1 MPELKSVMFRT
12 VQVFQNDTPTLWQN
26 GTVMQI
32 QHLTDDNWLSTSWN
46 RSEQAGLK
54 QRRRPE
60 DIRVTPATLEE
71 RRHQLNFLL
80 EAVTKFALPLFN
92 QTFAHSDSRLILT
105 DSDGIV
111 IGSWG
116 QPKFRERLTEIALSS
131 GACWQERVKGTNA
144 IGTALVEAKPVSVIG
159 DQHFIQHHRFISCS
173 ATPVFDHL
181 GRLLGIL
188 DITSEQEKHDLSTQ
202 VLLQTMVQRVE
213 NQMLNQVPNGHIRV
227 DIACERGLLNSG
239 WQGIIIA
246 NRNGEVLAHN
256 QVASQLLHRSDVIGQ
271 SIEDILD
278 LQNSDQTIVY
288 KTASLTEEKVQ
299 HRSISASNDLHFGD
313 SSVEHCWQQANR
325 VIDKDISLLIL
336 GKTGVGKNEF
346 VKALHKNS
354 QRKTG
359 PLVSVN
365 CGALPKDLV
374 ESELFGYVA
383 GAFTGASNKGYLGK
397 IRQAHKGILFLDEIA
412 DLPMEA
418 QSRLLHVLQ
427 DKTVLPVGSNQTI
440 QVDTQIIAATHKDL
454 EKLVE
459 LGEFRQDLYYRL
471 NGLIIE
477 LPKFED
483 RADKK
488 QLIENIHRKH
498 GEPGQQ
504 LCPHL
509 LSLFLS
515 YSWPGNLREL
525 DSLLKVSALM
535 AQGEET
541 LELVHVPSHLA
552 KKLTEAQSTLEEMTD
567 VSEIRDMRSTVED
580 KLVQTYQAN
589 QGNISK
595 TSRMLGVSRNT
606 IYRKLKTLGLIK

>member
-1 MPELKSVMFRT
+1 MEL
-12 VQVFQNDTPTLWQN
+12 
-26 GTVMQI
+26 
-32 QHLTDDNWLSTSWN
+32 QHISDNNWLSTSWI

-60 DIRVTPATLEE
+60 DIRVTPATLQD

-80 EAVTKFALPLFN
+80 ETVTQFALPLFN
-92 QTFAHSDSRLILT
+92 QLFAHSDSRLILT
-105 DSDGIV
+105 DADGVI

-116 QPKFRERLTEIALSS
+116 QPKFREKLTEIALSS
-131 GACWQERVKGTNA
+131 GACWQEKVKGTNA
-144 IGTALVEAKPVSVIG
+144 IGTAIIEAKPVSVIG

-173 ATPVFDHL
+173 ANPIFDHL
-181 GRLLGIL
+181 GHLIGIL
-188 DITSEQEKHDLSTQ
+188 DITSEQKKHDFSTQ
-202 VLLQTMVQRVE
+202 VLVQNMVQQVE
-213 NQMLNQVPNGHIRV
+213 NQLLNLIPQGHIRV
-227 DIACERGLLNSG
+227 DLACEKGLLNSG

-246 NRNGEVLAHN
+246 NEDGQILAHN
-256 QVASQLLHRSDVIGQ
+256 QVASQLLSQQNVIGQ
-271 SIEDILD
+271 SLDDILSIQSAD
-278 LQNSDQTIVY
+278 HPFVF
-288 KTASLTEEKVQ
+288 KTKPLTDKKVKS
-299 HRSISASNDLHFGD
+299 RSVTASNDLHYGD
-313 SSVEHCWQQANR
+313 STVEHCWQQANR

-336 GKTGVGKNEF
+336 GETGVGKNEF

-383 GAFTGASNKGYLGK
+383 GAFTGANNKGYQGK

-412 DLPMEA
+412 DLPLDA

-427 DKTVLPVGSNQTI
+427 DKTVLPVGSNQSV

-454 EKLVE
+454 DSLVSE
-459 LGEFRQDLYYRL
+459 GLFRQDLYYRL

-477 LPKFED
+477 LPRFEERD
-483 RADKK
+483 DKQ
-488 QLIENIHRKH
+488 QLIESIHRRHAKS
-498 GEPGQQ
+498 EQQ

-509 LSLFLS
+509 LSLLLS

-525 DSLLKVSALM
+525 DCLIKVSALM

-541 LELVHVPSHLA
+541 LELAHVPTHLS
-552 KKLTEAQSTLEEMTD
+552 KKLNQAQDVTTAAEPTLKL
-567 VSEIRDMRSTVED
+567 RATVED
-580 KLVQTYQAN
+580 KLLKTYQAN

-606 IYRKLKTLGLIK
+606 IYRKLKSLGILG

>member
-1 MPELKSVMFRT
+1 MEL
-12 VQVFQNDTPTLWQN
+12 
-26 GTVMQI
+26 
-32 QHLTDDNWLSTSWN
+32 QHISDNNWLSTSWI

-60 DIRVTPATLEE
+60 DIRVTPATLQD

-80 EAVTKFALPLFN
+80 ETVTQFALPLFN
-92 QTFAHSDSRLILT
+92 QLFAHSDSRLILT
-105 DSDGIV
+105 DADGVI

-116 QPKFRERLTEIALSS
+116 QPKFREKLTEIALSS
-131 GACWQERVKGTNA
+131 GACWQEKVKGANA
-144 IGTALVEAKPVSVIG
+144 IGTAIIEAKPVSVIG

-173 ATPVFDHL
+173 ANPIFDHL
-181 GRLLGIL
+181 GHLIGVL
-188 DITSEQEKHDLSTQ
+188 DITSEQKKHDFSTQ
-202 VLLQTMVQRVE
+202 VLVQNMVLQVE
-213 NQMLNQVPNGHIRV
+213 NQLLNLIPQGHIRV
-227 DIACERGLLNSG
+227 DLACEKGLLNSG

-246 NRNGEVLAHN
+246 NEDGQILAHN
-256 QVASQLLHRSDVIGQ
+256 QVASQLLAQQNVIGQ
-271 SIEDILD
+271 SLDDILSIQSAD
-278 LQNSDQTIVY
+278 HPFVF
-288 KTASLTEEKVQ
+288 KTKPLTDKKVKS
-299 HRSISASNDLHFGD
+299 RSVTASNDLHYGD
-313 SSVEHCWQQANR
+313 STVEHCWQQANR

-336 GKTGVGKNEF
+336 GETGVGKNEF

-383 GAFTGASNKGYLGK
+383 GAFTGANSKGYQGK
-397 IRQAHKGILFLDEIA
+397 IRQAHKGTLFLDEIA
-412 DLPMEA
+412 DLPLEA

-427 DKTVLPVGSNQTI
+427 DKTVLPVGSNQSV

-454 EKLVE
+454 DSLVSE
-459 LGEFRQDLYYRL
+459 GLFRQDLYYRL

-477 LPKFED
+477 LPRFEERD
-483 RADKK
+483 DKQ
-488 QLIENIHRKH
+488 QLIANIHRRH
-498 GEPGQQ
+498 AESEQQ

-509 LSLFLS
+509 LSLLLS

-525 DSLLKVSALM
+525 DSLIKVSALM

-541 LELVHVPSHLA
+541 LDLAHVPTHLS
-552 KKLTEAQSTLEEMTD
+552 KKLSQAQDVKTAAEPTLKL
-567 VSEIRDMRSTVED
+567 RATVED
-580 KLVQTYQAN
+580 KLLKTYQAN

-606 IYRKLKTLGLIK
+606 IYRKLKSLGILG

>member
-1 MPELKSVMFRT
+1 MEL
-12 VQVFQNDTPTLWQN
+12 
-26 GTVMQI
+26 
-32 QHLTDDNWLSTSWN
+32 QHISDNNWLSTSWI

-60 DIRVTPATLEE
+60 DIRVTPATLQD

-80 EAVTKFALPLFN
+80 ETVTQFALPLFN
-92 QTFAHSDSRLILT
+92 QLFAHSDSRLILT
-105 DSDGIV
+105 DADGVI

-116 QPKFRERLTEIALSS
+116 QPKFREKLTEIALSS
-131 GACWQERVKGTNA
+131 GACWQEKVKGTNA
-144 IGTALVEAKPVSVIG
+144 IGTAIIEAKPVSVIG

-173 ATPVFDHL
+173 ANPIFDHL
-181 GRLLGIL
+181 GHLIGVL
-188 DITSEQEKHDLSTQ
+188 DITSEQKKHDFSTQ
-202 VLLQTMVQRVE
+202 VLVQNMVQQVE
-213 NQMLNQVPNGHIRV
+213 NQLLNLIPQGHIRV
-227 DIACERGLLNSG
+227 DLACEKGLLNSG

-246 NRNGEVLAHN
+246 NEDGQILAHN
-256 QVASQLLHRSDVIGQ
+256 QVASQLLAQQNVIGQ
-271 SIEDILD
+271 SLEHILSIQSAD
-278 LQNSDQTIVY
+278 HPFVF
-288 KTASLTEEKVQ
+288 KTKPLTDKKVKS
-299 HRSISASNDLHFGD
+299 RSVTASNDLHYGD
-313 SSVEHCWQQANR
+313 STVEHCWQQANR

-336 GKTGVGKNEF
+336 GETGVGKNEF

-383 GAFTGASNKGYLGK
+383 GAFTGANSKGYQGK

-412 DLPMEA
+412 DLPLEA

-427 DKTVLPVGSNQTI
+427 DKTVLPVGSNQSV

-454 EKLVE
+454 DSLVSE
-459 LGEFRQDLYYRL
+459 GLFRQDLYYRL

-477 LPKFED
+477 LPRFEERDD
-483 RADKK
+483 RQ
-488 QLIENIHRKH
+488 QLIENIHRRH
-498 GEPGQQ
+498 AESEQQ

-509 LSLFLS
+509 LSLLLS

-525 DSLLKVSALM
+525 DSLIKVSALM
-535 AQGEET
+535 AQGGET
-541 LELVHVPSHLA
+541 LELAHVPTHLS
-552 KKLTEAQSTLEEMTD
+552 KKLSQAQDVTTAVEPTLKL
-567 VSEIRDMRSTVED
+567 RATVED
-580 KLVQTYQAN
+580 KLLKTYQAN

-606 IYRKLKTLGLIK
+606 IYRKLKSLGILG

>member
-1 MPELKSVMFRT
+1 MEL
-12 VQVFQNDTPTLWQN
+12 
-26 GTVMQI
+26 
-32 QHLTDDNWLSTSWN
+32 QHISDNNWLSTSWI

-60 DIRVTPATLEE
+60 DIRVTPATLQD

-80 EAVTKFALPLFN
+80 ETVTQFALPLFN
-92 QTFAHSDSRLILT
+92 QLFAHSDSRLILT
-105 DSDGIV
+105 DADGVI

-116 QPKFRERLTEIALSS
+116 QPKFREKLTEIALSS
-131 GACWQERVKGTNA
+131 GACWQEKVKGTNA
-144 IGTALVEAKPVSVIG
+144 IGTAIIEAKPVSVIG

-173 ATPVFDHL
+173 ANPIFDHL
-181 GRLLGIL
+181 GHLIGVL
-188 DITSEQEKHDLSTQ
+188 DITSEQKKHDFSTQ
-202 VLLQTMVQRVE
+202 VLVQNMVQQVE
-213 NQMLNQVPNGHIRV
+213 NQLLNLIPQGHIRV
-227 DIACERGLLNSG
+227 DLACEKGLLNSG

-246 NRNGEVLAHN
+246 NEDGQILAHN
-256 QVASQLLHRSDVIGQ
+256 QVASQLLAQQNVIGQ
-271 SIEDILD
+271 SLEHILSIQSAD
-278 LQNSDQTIVY
+278 HPFVFTT
-288 KTASLTEEKVQ
+288 KPLTDKKVKS
-299 HRSISASNDLHFGD
+299 RSVTASNDLHYGD
-313 SSVEHCWQQANR
+313 STVEHCWQQANR

-336 GKTGVGKNEF
+336 GETGVGKNEF

-383 GAFTGASNKGYLGK
+383 GAFTGANNKGYQGK

-412 DLPMEA
+412 DLPLDA

-427 DKTVLPVGSNQTI
+427 DKTVLPVGSNQSV

-454 EKLVE
+454 DSLVRE
-459 LGEFRQDLYYRL
+459 GLFRQDLYYRL

-477 LPKFED
+477 LPRFKERD
-483 RADKK
+483 DKQ
-488 QLIENIHRKH
+488 QLIENIHRRH
-498 GEPGQQ
+498 AESEQQ

-509 LSLFLS
+509 LSLLLS

-525 DSLLKVSALM
+525 DSLIKVSALM

-541 LELVHVPSHLA
+541 LELAHVPTHLS
-552 KKLTEAQSTLEEMTD
+552 KKLSQAQDIATAAEPTLKL
-567 VSEIRDMRSTVED
+567 RATVED
-580 KLVQTYQAN
+580 KLLKTYQAN

-606 IYRKLKTLGLIK
+606 IYRKLKGLGILG

>member
-1 MPELKSVMFRT
+1 MEL
-12 VQVFQNDTPTLWQN
+12 
-26 GTVMQI
+26 
-32 QHLTDDNWLSTSWN
+32 QHISDNNWLSTSWI

-60 DIRVTPATLEE
+60 DIRVTPATLQD

-80 EAVTKFALPLFN
+80 ETVTQFALPLFN
-92 QTFAHSDSRLILT
+92 QLFAHSDSRLILT
-105 DSDGIV
+105 DADGVI

-116 QPKFRERLTEIALSS
+116 QPKFREKLTEIALSS
-131 GACWQERVKGTNA
+131 GACWQEKVKGTNA
-144 IGTALVEAKPVSVIG
+144 IGTAIVEAKPVSVIG

-173 ATPVFDHL
+173 ANPIFDHL
-181 GRLLGIL
+181 GHLIGVL
-188 DITSEQEKHDLSTQ
+188 DITSEQKKHDFSTQ
-202 VLLQTMVQRVE
+202 VLVQNMVQQVE
-213 NQMLNQVPNGHIRV
+213 NQLLNLIPQGHIRV
-227 DIACERGLLNSG
+227 DLACEKGLLNSG

-246 NRNGEVLAHN
+246 NEDGQILAHN
-256 QVASQLLHRSDVIGQ
+256 QVASQLLAQQNVIGQ
-271 SIEDILD
+271 SLDDILSI
-278 LQNSDQTIVY
+278 QNADHPFVF
-288 KTASLTEEKVQ
+288 KTKPLTDKKVKS
-299 HRSISASNDLHFGD
+299 RSVTASNDLHYGD
-313 SSVEHCWQQANR
+313 STVEHCWQQANR

-336 GKTGVGKNEF
+336 GETGVGKNEF

-383 GAFTGASNKGYLGK
+383 GAFTGANSKGYQGK

-412 DLPMEA
+412 DLPLEA

-427 DKTVLPVGSNQTI
+427 DKTVLPVGSNQSV

-454 EKLVE
+454 ENLVSE
-459 LGEFRQDLYYRL
+459 GLFRQDLYYRL

-477 LPKFED
+477 LPRFEERD
-483 RADKK
+483 DKQ
-488 QLIENIHRKH
+488 QLIANIHRRH
-498 GEPGQQ
+498 AESEQQ

-509 LSLFLS
+509 LSLLLS

-525 DSLLKVSALM
+525 DSLIKVSALM

-541 LELVHVPSHLA
+541 LELAHVPTHLS
-552 KKLTEAQSTLEEMTD
+552 KKLSQAQDVTTSAEATLEL
-567 VSEIRDMRSTVED
+567 RATVED
-580 KLVQTYQAN
+580 KLLKTYQAN

-606 IYRKLKTLGLIK
+606 IYRKLKSLGILG

>member
-1 MPELKSVMFRT
+1 MEL
-12 VQVFQNDTPTLWQN
+12 
-26 GTVMQI
+26 
-32 QHLTDDNWLSTSWN
+32 QHISDNNWLSTSWI

-60 DIRVTPATLEE
+60 DIRVTPATLQD

-80 EAVTKFALPLFN
+80 ETVTQFALPLFN
-92 QTFAHSDSRLILT
+92 QLFAHSDSRLILT
-105 DSDGIV
+105 DADGVI

-116 QPKFRERLTEIALSS
+116 QPKFREKLTEIALSS
-131 GACWQERVKGTNA
+131 GACWQEKVKGTNA
-144 IGTALVEAKPVSVIG
+144 IGTAIIEAKPVSVIG

-173 ATPVFDHL
+173 ANPIFDHL
-181 GRLLGIL
+181 GHLIGVL
-188 DITSEQEKHDLSTQ
+188 DITSEQKKHDFSTQ
-202 VLLQTMVQRVE
+202 VLVQNMVQQVE
-213 NQMLNQVPNGHIRV
+213 NQLLNLIPQGHIRV
-227 DIACERGLLNSG
+227 DLACEKGLLNSG

-246 NRNGEVLAHN
+246 NEDGQILAHK
-256 QVASQLLHRSDVIGQ
+256 QVASQLLAQQNVIGQ
-271 SIEDILD
+271 SLDDILSIQSTD
-278 LQNSDQTIVY
+278 HPFVF
-288 KTASLTEEKVQ
+288 KTKPLTDKKVKS
-299 HRSISASNDLHFGD
+299 RSVTASNDLHYGD
-313 SSVEHCWQQANR
+313 STVEHCWQQANR

-336 GKTGVGKNEF
+336 GETGVGKNEF

-383 GAFTGASNKGYLGK
+383 GAFTGANSKGYQGK

-412 DLPMEA
+412 DLPLEA

-427 DKTVLPVGSNQTI
+427 DKTVLPVGSNQSV

-454 EKLVE
+454 DSLVSE
-459 LGEFRQDLYYRL
+459 GLFRQDLYYRL

-477 LPKFED
+477 LPRFEERD
-483 RADKK
+483 DKQ
-488 QLIENIHRKH
+488 QLIANIHRRH
-498 GEPGQQ
+498 AESEQQ

-509 LSLFLS
+509 LSLLLS

-525 DSLLKVSALM
+525 DSLIKVSALM

-541 LELVHVPSHLA
+541 LELAHVPTHLS
-552 KKLTEAQSTLEEMTD
+552 KKLSQAQDVATAAEPTLKL
-567 VSEIRDMRSTVED
+567 RATVED
-580 KLVQTYQAN
+580 KLLKTYQAN

-606 IYRKLKTLGLIK
+606 IYRKLKGLGILG

>member
-1 MPELKSVMFRT
+1 MEL
-12 VQVFQNDTPTLWQN
+12 
-26 GTVMQI
+26 
-32 QHLTDDNWLSTSWN
+32 QHISDNNWLSTSWI

-60 DIRVTPATLEE
+60 DIRVTPATLQD

-80 EAVTKFALPLFN
+80 ETVTQFALPLFN
-92 QTFAHSDSRLILT
+92 QLFAHSDSRLILT
-105 DSDGIV
+105 DADGVI

-116 QPKFRERLTEIALSS
+116 QPKFREKLTEIALSS
-131 GACWQERVKGTNA
+131 GACWQEKVKGTNA
-144 IGTALVEAKPVSVIG
+144 IGTAIIEAKPVSVIG

-173 ATPVFDHL
+173 ANPIFDHL
-181 GRLLGIL
+181 GHLIGIL
-188 DITSEQEKHDLSTQ
+188 DITSEQKKHDFSTQ
-202 VLLQTMVQRVE
+202 VLVQNMVQQVE
-213 NQMLNQVPNGHIRV
+213 NQLLNLIPQGHIRV
-227 DIACERGLLNSG
+227 DLACEKGLLNSG

-246 NRNGEVLAHN
+246 NEDGQILAHN
-256 QVASQLLHRSDVIGQ
+256 QVASQLLAQQNVIGQ
-271 SIEDILD
+271 SLDDILSIQSAD
-278 LQNSDQTIVY
+278 HPFVF
-288 KTASLTEEKVQ
+288 KTKPLTDKKVKS
-299 HRSISASNDLHFGD
+299 RSVTASNDLHYGD
-313 SSVEHCWQQANR
+313 STVEHCWQQANR

-336 GKTGVGKNEF
+336 GETGVGKNEL

-383 GAFTGASNKGYLGK
+383 GAFTGANSKGYQGK

-412 DLPMEA
+412 DLPLEA

-427 DKTVLPVGSNQTI
+427 DKTVLPVGSNQSV

-454 EKLVE
+454 DSLVSE
-459 LGEFRQDLYYRL
+459 GLFRQDLYYRL

-477 LPKFED
+477 LPRFEERD
-483 RADKK
+483 DKQ
-488 QLIENIHRKH
+488 QLIENIHRRH
-498 GEPGQQ
+498 AESEQQ

-509 LSLFLS
+509 LSLLLS

-525 DSLLKVSALM
+525 DSLIKVSALM

-541 LELVHVPSHLA
+541 LELAHVPTHLS
-552 KKLTEAQSTLEEMTD
+552 KKLSQAQDVATAAEPTLKL
-567 VSEIRDMRSTVED
+567 RATVED
-580 KLVQTYQAN
+580 KLLKTYQAN

-606 IYRKLKTLGLIK
+606 IYRKLKSLGILG

>member
-1 MPELKSVMFRT
+1 MEL
-12 VQVFQNDTPTLWQN
+12 
-26 GTVMQI
+26 
-32 QHLTDDNWLSTSWN
+32 QHISDNNWLSTSWI

-60 DIRVTPATLEE
+60 DIRVTPATLQD

-80 EAVTKFALPLFN
+80 ETVTQFALPLFN
-92 QTFAHSDSRLILT
+92 QLFAHSDSRLILT
-105 DSDGIV
+105 DADGVI

-116 QPKFRERLTEIALSS
+116 QPKFREKLTEIALSS
-131 GACWQERVKGTNA
+131 GACWQEKVKGTNA
-144 IGTALVEAKPVSVIG
+144 IGTAIIEAKPVSVIG

-173 ATPVFDHL
+173 ANPIFDHL
-181 GRLLGIL
+181 SHLIGVL
-188 DITSEQEKHDLSTQ
+188 DITSEQKKHDFSTQ
-202 VLLQTMVQRVE
+202 MLVQNMVQQVE
-213 NQMLNQVPNGHIRV
+213 NQLLNLIPQGHIRV
-227 DIACERGLLNSG
+227 DLACEKGLLNSG

-246 NRNGEVLAHN
+246 NEDGQILAHN
-256 QVASQLLHRSDVIGQ
+256 QVASQLLAQQNVIGQ
-271 SIEDILD
+271 SLDDILSIQSAD
-278 LQNSDQTIVY
+278 HPFVF
-288 KTASLTEEKVQ
+288 KTKPLTDKKVKS
-299 HRSISASNDLHFGD
+299 RSVTASNDLHYGD
-313 SSVEHCWQQANR
+313 STVEHCWQQANR

-336 GKTGVGKNEF
+336 GETGVGKNEF

-383 GAFTGASNKGYLGK
+383 GAFTGANSKGYQGK

-412 DLPMEA
+412 DLPLEA

-427 DKTVLPVGSNQTI
+427 DKTVLPVGSNQSV

-454 EKLVE
+454 DSLVSE
-459 LGEFRQDLYYRL
+459 GLFRQDLYYRL

-477 LPKFED
+477 LPRFEERD
-483 RADKK
+483 DKQ
-488 QLIENIHRKH
+488 QLIANIHRRH
-498 GEPGQQ
+498 AESEQP

-509 LSLFLS
+509 LSLLLS

-525 DSLLKVSALM
+525 DSLIKVSALM

-541 LELVHVPSHLA
+541 LELAHVPTHLS
-552 KKLTEAQSTLEEMTD
+552 KKLSQAQDVTTAAEPTLKL
-567 VSEIRDMRSTVED
+567 RATVED
-580 KLVQTYQAN
+580 KLLKTYQAN

-606 IYRKLKTLGLIK
+606 IYRKLKSLGILG

>member
-1 MPELKSVMFRT
+1 MEL
-12 VQVFQNDTPTLWQN
+12 
-26 GTVMQI
+26 
-32 QHLTDDNWLSTSWN
+32 QHISDNNWLSTSWI

-60 DIRVTPATLEE
+60 DIRVTPATLQD

-80 EAVTKFALPLFN
+80 ETVTQFALPLFN
-92 QTFAHSDSRLILT
+92 QLFAHSDSRLILT
-105 DSDGIV
+105 DADGVI

-116 QPKFRERLTEIALSS
+116 QPKFREKLTEIALSS
-131 GACWQERVKGTNA
+131 GACWQEKVKGTNA
-144 IGTALVEAKPVSVIG
+144 IGTAIIEAKPVSVIG

-173 ATPVFDHL
+173 ANPIFDHL
-181 GRLLGIL
+181 GHLIGIL
-188 DITSEQEKHDLSTQ
+188 DITSEQKKHDFSTQ
-202 VLLQTMVQRVE
+202 VLVQNMVQQVE
-213 NQMLNQVPNGHIRV
+213 NQLLNLIPQGHIRV
-227 DIACERGLLNSG
+227 DLASEKGLLNSG

-246 NRNGEVLAHN
+246 NEDGQILAHN
-256 QVASQLLHRSDVIGQ
+256 QVASQLLAQQNVIGQ
-271 SIEDILD
+271 SLDDILSIQSAD
-278 LQNSDQTIVY
+278 HPFVF
-288 KTASLTEEKVQ
+288 KTKPLTDKKVKS
-299 HRSISASNDLHFGD
+299 RSVTASNDLHYGD
-313 SSVEHCWQQANR
+313 STVEHCWQQANR

-336 GKTGVGKNEF
+336 GETGVGKNEF

-383 GAFTGASNKGYLGK
+383 GAFTGANSKGYQGK
-397 IRQAHKGILFLDEIA
+397 IRQAHKGVLFLDEIA
-412 DLPMEA
+412 DLPLEA

-427 DKTVLPVGSNQTI
+427 DKTVLPVGSNQSV

-454 EKLVE
+454 DSLVRDG
-459 LGEFRQDLYYRL
+459 LFRQDLYYRL

-477 LPKFED
+477 LPRFEERD
-483 RADKK
+483 DKQ
-488 QLIENIHRKH
+488 QLIENIHRRH
-498 GEPGQQ
+498 AESEQQ

-509 LSLFLS
+509 LSLLLS

-525 DSLLKVSALM
+525 DSLIKVSALM

-541 LELVHVPSHLA
+541 LDLAHVPTHLS
-552 KKLTEAQSTLEEMTD
+552 KKLSQAQDVKTAAEPTLKL
-567 VSEIRDMRSTVED
+567 RATVED
-580 KLVQTYQAN
+580 KLLKTYQAN

-606 IYRKLKTLGLIK
+606 IYRKLKSLGILG

>member
-1 MPELKSVMFRT
+1 MEL
-12 VQVFQNDTPTLWQN
+12 
-26 GTVMQI
+26 
-32 QHLTDDNWLSTSWN
+32 QHISDNNWLSTSWI

-60 DIRVTPATLEE
+60 DIRVTPATLQD

-80 EAVTKFALPLFN
+80 ETVIQFALPLFN
-92 QTFAHSDSRLILT
+92 QLFAHSDSRLILT
-105 DSDGIV
+105 DADGVI

-116 QPKFRERLTEIALSS
+116 QPKFREKLTEIALSS
-131 GACWQERVKGTNA
+131 GACWQEKVKGTNA
-144 IGTALVEAKPVSVIG
+144 IGTAIIEAKPVSVIG

-173 ATPVFDHL
+173 ANPIFDHL
-181 GRLLGIL
+181 GHLIGVL
-188 DITSEQEKHDLSTQ
+188 DITSEQNKHDFSTQ
-202 VLLQTMVQRVE
+202 VLVQNMVQQVE
-213 NQMLNQVPNGHIRV
+213 NQLLNLIPQGHIRV
-227 DIACERGLLNSG
+227 DLACEKGLLNSG

-246 NRNGEVLAHN
+246 NEDGQILAHN
-256 QVASQLLHRSDVIGQ
+256 QVASQLLAQQNVIGQ
-271 SIEDILD
+271 SLEHILSIQSAD
-278 LQNSDQTIVY
+278 HPFVF
-288 KTASLTEEKVQ
+288 KTKPLTDKKVKS
-299 HRSISASNDLHFGD
+299 RSVTASNDLHYGD
-313 SSVEHCWQQANR
+313 STVEHCWQQANR

-336 GKTGVGKNEF
+336 GETGVGKNEF

-383 GAFTGASNKGYLGK
+383 GAFTGANSKGYQGK

-412 DLPMEA
+412 DLPLEA

-427 DKTVLPVGSNQTI
+427 DKTVLPVGSNQSV

-454 EKLVE
+454 DSLVSDG
-459 LGEFRQDLYYRL
+459 LFRQDLYYRL

-477 LPKFED
+477 LPRFEERD
-483 RADKK
+483 DKQ
-488 QLIENIHRKH
+488 QLIENIHRRH
-498 GEPGQQ
+498 AESEQQ

-509 LSLFLS
+509 LSLLLS

-525 DSLLKVSALM
+525 DSLIKVSALM

-541 LELVHVPSHLA
+541 LDLAHVPTHLS
-552 KKLTEAQSTLEEMTD
+552 KKLSQAQDVKTAAEPTLKL
-567 VSEIRDMRSTVED
+567 RATVED
-580 KLVQTYQAN
+580 KLLKTYQAN

-606 IYRKLKTLGLIK
+606 IYRKLKSLGILG

>member
-1 MPELKSVMFRT
+1 MEL
-12 VQVFQNDTPTLWQN
+12 
-26 GTVMQI
+26 
-32 QHLTDDNWLSTSWN
+32 QHISDNNWLSTSWI

-60 DIRVTPATLEE
+60 DIRVTPATLQD

-80 EAVTKFALPLFN
+80 ETVIQFALPLFN
-92 QTFAHSDSRLILT
+92 QLFAHSDSRLILT
-105 DSDGIV
+105 DADGVI

-116 QPKFRERLTEIALSS
+116 QPKFREKLTEIALSS
-131 GACWQERVKGTNA
+131 GACWQEKVKGTNA
-144 IGTALVEAKPVSVIG
+144 IGTAIIEAKPVSVIG

-173 ATPVFDHL
+173 ANPIFDHL
-181 GRLLGIL
+181 GHLIGVL
-188 DITSEQEKHDLSTQ
+188 DITSEQKKHDFSTQ
-202 VLLQTMVQRVE
+202 VLVQNMVQQVE
-213 NQMLNQVPNGHIRV
+213 NQLLNLIPQGHIRV
-227 DIACERGLLNSG
+227 DLAYEKGLLNSG

-246 NRNGEVLAHN
+246 NEDGQILAHN
-256 QVASQLLHRSDVIGQ
+256 QVASQLLAQQNVIGQ
-271 SIEDILD
+271 SLDDILSIQSAD
-278 LQNSDQTIVY
+278 HPFVF
-288 KTASLTEEKVQ
+288 KTKPLTDKKVKS
-299 HRSISASNDLHFGD
+299 RSVTASNDLHYGD
-313 SSVEHCWQQANR
+313 STVEHCWQQANR

-336 GKTGVGKNEF
+336 GETGVGKNEF

-383 GAFTGASNKGYLGK
+383 GAFTGANSKGYQGK

-412 DLPMEA
+412 DLPLEA

-427 DKTVLPVGSNQTI
+427 DKTVLPVGSNQSV

-454 EKLVE
+454 DSLVSE
-459 LGEFRQDLYYRL
+459 GLFRQDLYYRL

-477 LPKFED
+477 LPRFEERD
-483 RADKK
+483 DKQ
-488 QLIENIHRKH
+488 QLIANIHRRH
-498 GEPGQQ
+498 AESEQQ

-509 LSLFLS
+509 LSLLLS

-525 DSLLKVSALM
+525 DSLIKVSALM

-541 LELVHVPSHLA
+541 LDLAHVPTHLS
-552 KKLTEAQSTLEEMTD
+552 KKLSQAQDVKTAAEPTLKL
-567 VSEIRDMRSTVED
+567 RATVED
-580 KLVQTYQAN
+580 KLLKTYQAN

-606 IYRKLKTLGLIK
+606 IYRKLKSLGILG

>member
-1 MPELKSVMFRT
+1 MEL
-12 VQVFQNDTPTLWQN
+12 
-26 GTVMQI
+26 
-32 QHLTDDNWLSTSWN
+32 QHISDNNWLSTSWI

-60 DIRVTPATLEE
+60 DIRVTPATLQD

-80 EAVTKFALPLFN
+80 ETVIQFALPLFN
-92 QTFAHSDSRLILT
+92 QLFAHSDSRLILT
-105 DSDGIV
+105 DADGVI

-116 QPKFRERLTEIALSS
+116 QPKFREKLTEIALSS
-131 GACWQERVKGTNA
+131 GACWQEKVKGTNA
-144 IGTALVEAKPVSVIG
+144 IGTAIIEAKPVSVIG

-173 ATPVFDHL
+173 ANPIFDHL
-181 GRLLGIL
+181 GHLIGVL
-188 DITSEQEKHDLSTQ
+188 DITSEQKKHDFSTQ
-202 VLLQTMVQRVE
+202 VLVQNMVQQVE
-213 NQMLNQVPNGHIRV
+213 NQLLNLIPQGHIRV
-227 DIACERGLLNSG
+227 DLACEKGLLNSG

-246 NRNGEVLAHN
+246 NEDGQILAHN
-256 QVASQLLHRSDVIGQ
+256 QVASQLLSQQNVIGQ
-271 SIEDILD
+271 SLDDILSIQSAD
-278 LQNSDQTIVY
+278 HSFVF
-288 KTASLTEEKVQ
+288 KTKPLTDKKVKS
-299 HRSISASNDLHFGD
+299 RSVTASNDLHYGD
-313 SSVEHCWQQANR
+313 STVEHCWQQANR

-336 GKTGVGKNEF
+336 GETGVGKNEF

-383 GAFTGASNKGYLGK
+383 GAFTGANNKGYQGK

-412 DLPMEA
+412 DLPLDA

-427 DKTVLPVGSNQTI
+427 DKTVLPVGSNQSV

-454 EKLVE
+454 DSLVSE
-459 LGEFRQDLYYRL
+459 GLFRQDLYYRL

-477 LPKFED
+477 LPRFEERD
-483 RADKK
+483 DKQ
-488 QLIENIHRKH
+488 QLIENIHRRHAESK
-498 GEPGQQ
+498 QQ

-509 LSLFLS
+509 LSLLLS

-525 DSLLKVSALM
+525 DSLIKVSALM

-541 LELVHVPSHLA
+541 LELAHVPTHLS
-552 KKLTEAQSTLEEMTD
+552 KKLSQAQYVTTTAEPTLKL
-567 VSEIRDMRSTVED
+567 RATVED
-580 KLVQTYQAN
+580 KLLKTYQAN

-606 IYRKLKTLGLIK
+606 IYRKLKSLGILG

>member
-1 MPELKSVMFRT
+1 MEL
-12 VQVFQNDTPTLWQN
+12 
-26 GTVMQI
+26 
-32 QHLTDDNWLSTSWN
+32 QHISDNNWLSTSWI

-60 DIRVTPATLEE
+60 DIRVTPATLQD

-80 EAVTKFALPLFN
+80 ETVIQFALPLFN
-92 QTFAHSDSRLILT
+92 QLFAHSDSRLILT
-105 DSDGIV
+105 DADGVI

-116 QPKFRERLTEIALSS
+116 QPKFREKLTEIALSS
-131 GACWQERVKGTNA
+131 GACWQEKVKGTNA
-144 IGTALVEAKPVSVIG
+144 IGTAIIEAKPVSVIG

-173 ATPVFDHL
+173 ANPIFDHL
-181 GRLLGIL
+181 GHLIGVL
-188 DITSEQEKHDLSTQ
+188 DITSEQKKHDFSTQ
-202 VLLQTMVQRVE
+202 VLVQNMVQQVE
-213 NQMLNQVPNGHIRV
+213 NQLLNLIPQGHIRV
-227 DIACERGLLNSG
+227 DLACEKGLLNSG

-246 NRNGEVLAHN
+246 NKDGQILAHN
-256 QVASQLLHRSDVIGQ
+256 QVASQLLAQQNVIGQ
-271 SIEDILD
+271 SLDDILSIQSAD
-278 LQNSDQTIVY
+278 HPFVF
-288 KTASLTEEKVQ
+288 KTKPLTDKKVKS
-299 HRSISASNDLHFGD
+299 RSVTASNDLHYGD
-313 SSVEHCWQQANR
+313 STVEHCWQQANR

-336 GKTGVGKNEF
+336 GETGVGKNEF

-383 GAFTGASNKGYLGK
+383 GAFTGANSKGYQGK

-412 DLPMEA
+412 DLPLEA

-427 DKTVLPVGSNQTI
+427 DKTVLPVGSNQSV

-454 EKLVE
+454 DSLVSE
-459 LGEFRQDLYYRL
+459 GLFRQDLYYRL

-477 LPKFED
+477 LPRFEERD
-483 RADKK
+483 DKQ
-488 QLIENIHRKH
+488 QLIANIHRRH
-498 GEPGQQ
+498 AESEQQ

-509 LSLFLS
+509 LSLLLS

-525 DSLLKVSALM
+525 DSLIKVSALM

-541 LELVHVPSHLA
+541 LELAHVPTHLS
-552 KKLTEAQSTLEEMTD
+552 KKLSQAQDVTTAAEPTLKL
-567 VSEIRDMRSTVED
+567 RATVED
-580 KLVQTYQAN
+580 KLLKTYQAN

-606 IYRKLKTLGLIK
+606 IYRKLKGLGILG

>member
-1 MPELKSVMFRT
+1 MEL
-12 VQVFQNDTPTLWQN
+12 
-26 GTVMQI
+26 
-32 QHLTDDNWLSTSWN
+32 QHISDNNWLSTSWI

-60 DIRVTPATLEE
+60 DIRVTPATLQD

-80 EAVTKFALPLFN
+80 ETVTQFALPLFN
-92 QTFAHSDSRLILT
+92 QLFAHSDSRLILT
-105 DSDGIV
+105 DADGVI

-116 QPKFRERLTEIALSS
+116 QPKFREKLTEIALSS
-131 GACWQERVKGTNA
+131 GACWQEKVKGTNA
-144 IGTALVEAKPVSVIG
+144 IGTAIIEAKPVSVIG

-173 ATPVFDHL
+173 ANPIFDHL
-181 GRLLGIL
+181 GHLIGIL
-188 DITSEQEKHDLSTQ
+188 DITSEQKKHDFSTQ
-202 VLLQTMVQRVE
+202 VLVQNMVQQVE
-213 NQMLNQVPNGHIRV
+213 NQLLNLIPQGHIRV
-227 DIACERGLLNSG
+227 DLACEKGLLNSG

-246 NRNGEVLAHN
+246 NEDGQILAHN
-256 QVASQLLHRSDVIGQ
+256 QVASQLLAQQNVIGQ
-271 SIEDILD
+271 SLDDILSIQSTD
-278 LQNSDQTIVY
+278 HPFVF
-288 KTASLTEEKVQ
+288 KTKPLTDKKVKS
-299 HRSISASNDLHFGD
+299 RSVTASNDLHYGD
-313 SSVEHCWQQANR
+313 STVEHCWQQANR

-336 GKTGVGKNEF
+336 GETGVGKNEF

-383 GAFTGASNKGYLGK
+383 GAFTGANNKGYQGK

-412 DLPMEA
+412 DLPLDA

-427 DKTVLPVGSNQTI
+427 DKTVLPVGSNQSV

-454 EKLVE
+454 DSLVSE
-459 LGEFRQDLYYRL
+459 GLFRQDLYYRL

-477 LPKFED
+477 LPRFEERD
-483 RADKK
+483 DKQ
-488 QLIENIHRKH
+488 QLIENIHRRH
-498 GEPGQQ
+498 AESEQQ

-509 LSLFLS
+509 LSLLLS

-525 DSLLKVSALM
+525 DSLIKVSALM

-541 LELVHVPSHLA
+541 LELAHVPTHLS
-552 KKLTEAQSTLEEMTD
+552 KKLSQAQDVATAAEPTLKL
-567 VSEIRDMRSTVED
+567 RATVED
-580 KLVQTYQAN
+580 KLLKTYQAN

-606 IYRKLKTLGLIK
+606 IYRKLKSLGILG

>member
-1 MPELKSVMFRT
+1 MEL
-12 VQVFQNDTPTLWQN
+12 
-26 GTVMQI
+26 
-32 QHLTDDNWLSTSWN
+32 QHISDNNWLSTSWI

-60 DIRVTPATLEE
+60 DIRVTPATLQD

-80 EAVTKFALPLFN
+80 ETVTQFALPLFN
-92 QTFAHSDSRLILT
+92 QLFAHSDSRLILT
-105 DSDGIV
+105 DADGVI

-116 QPKFRERLTEIALSS
+116 QPKFREKLTEIALSS
-131 GACWQERVKGTNA
+131 GACWQEKVKGTNA
-144 IGTALVEAKPVSVIG
+144 IGTAIIEAKPVSVIG

-173 ATPVFDHL
+173 ANPIFDHL
-181 GRLLGIL
+181 GHLIGVL
-188 DITSEQEKHDLSTQ
+188 DITSEQKKHDFSTQ
-202 VLLQTMVQRVE
+202 VLVQNMVQQVE
-213 NQMLNQVPNGHIRV
+213 NRLLNLIPQGHIRV
-227 DIACERGLLNSG
+227 DLACEKGLLNSG

-246 NRNGEVLAHN
+246 NEDGQILAHN
-256 QVASQLLHRSDVIGQ
+256 QVASQLLAQQNVIGQ
-271 SIEDILD
+271 SLDDILSIQSAD
-278 LQNSDQTIVY
+278 HPFVF
-288 KTASLTEEKVQ
+288 KTKPLTDKKVKS
-299 HRSISASNDLHFGD
+299 RSVTASNDLHYGD
-313 SSVEHCWQQANR
+313 STVEHCWQQANR

-336 GKTGVGKNEF
+336 GETGVGKNEF

-383 GAFTGASNKGYLGK
+383 GAFTGANNKGYQGK

-412 DLPMEA
+412 DLPLDA

-427 DKTVLPVGSNQTI
+427 DKTVLPVGSNQSV

-454 EKLVE
+454 DSLVSE
-459 LGEFRQDLYYRL
+459 GLFRQDLYYRL

-477 LPKFED
+477 LPRFEERD
-483 RADKK
+483 DKQ
-488 QLIENIHRKH
+488 QLIENIHRRH
-498 GEPGQQ
+498 AESEQQ

-509 LSLFLS
+509 LSLLLS

-525 DSLLKVSALM
+525 DSLIKVSALM

-541 LELVHVPSHLA
+541 LDLAHVPTHLS
-552 KKLTEAQSTLEEMTD
+552 KKLSQAQDVKTAAEPTLKL
-567 VSEIRDMRSTVED
+567 RATVED
-580 KLVQTYQAN
+580 KLLKTYQAN

-606 IYRKLKTLGLIK
+606 IYRKLKSLGILG

>member
-1 MPELKSVMFRT
+1 MEL
-12 VQVFQNDTPTLWQN
+12 
-26 GTVMQI
+26 
-32 QHLTDDNWLSTSWN
+32 QHISDNNWLSTSWI

-60 DIRVTPATLEE
+60 DIRVTPATLQD

-80 EAVTKFALPLFN
+80 ETVTQFALPLFN
-92 QTFAHSDSRLILT
+92 QLFAHSDSRLILT
-105 DSDGIV
+105 DADGVI

-116 QPKFRERLTEIALSS
+116 QPKFREKLTEIALSS
-131 GACWQERVKGTNA
+131 GACWQEKVKGTNA
-144 IGTALVEAKPVSVIG
+144 IGTAIIEAKPVSVIG

-173 ATPVFDHL
+173 ANPIFDHL
-181 GRLLGIL
+181 GHLIGVL
-188 DITSEQEKHDLSTQ
+188 DITSEQKKHDFSTQ
-202 VLLQTMVQRVE
+202 VLVQNMVLQVE
-213 NQMLNQVPNGHIRV
+213 NQLLNLIPQGHIRV
-227 DIACERGLLNSG
+227 DLACEKGLLNSG

-246 NRNGEVLAHN
+246 NEDGQILAHN
-256 QVASQLLHRSDVIGQ
+256 QVASQLLAQQNVIGQ
-271 SIEDILD
+271 SLEHILSIQSAD
-278 LQNSDQTIVY
+278 HTFVF
-288 KTASLTEEKVQ
+288 KTKPLTDKKVKS
-299 HRSISASNDLHFGD
+299 RSVTASNDLHYGD
-313 SSVEHCWQQANR
+313 STVEHCWQQANR

-336 GKTGVGKNEF
+336 GETGVGKNEF

-383 GAFTGASNKGYLGK
+383 GAFTGANSKGYQGK

-412 DLPMEA
+412 DLPLEA

-427 DKTVLPVGSNQTI
+427 DKTVLPVGSNQSV

-454 EKLVE
+454 DSLVSE
-459 LGEFRQDLYYRL
+459 GLFRQDLYYRL

-477 LPKFED
+477 LPRFEQRD
-483 RADKK
+483 DKQ
-488 QLIENIHRKH
+488 QLIENIHRRH
-498 GEPGQQ
+498 AESEQQ

-509 LSLFLS
+509 LSLLLS

-525 DSLLKVSALM
+525 DSLIKVSALM

-541 LELVHVPSHLA
+541 LALAHVPTHLS
-552 KKLTEAQSTLEEMTD
+552 KKLSQAQDVTTAAEPTLKL
-567 VSEIRDMRSTVED
+567 RATVED
-580 KLVQTYQAN
+580 KLLKTYQAN

-606 IYRKLKTLGLIK
+606 IYRKLKSLGILG

>member
-1 MPELKSVMFRT
+1 MEL
-12 VQVFQNDTPTLWQN
+12 
-26 GTVMQI
+26 
-32 QHLTDDNWLSTSWN
+32 QHISDNNWLSTSWI

-60 DIRVTPATLEE
+60 DIRVTPATLQD

-80 EAVTKFALPLFN
+80 ETVIQFALPLFN
-92 QTFAHSDSRLILT
+92 QLFAHSDSRLILT
-105 DSDGIV
+105 DADGVI

-116 QPKFRERLTEIALSS
+116 QPKFREKLTEIALSS
-131 GACWQERVKGTNA
+131 GACWQEKVKGTNA
-144 IGTALVEAKPVSVIG
+144 IGTAIIEAKPVSVIG

-173 ATPVFDHL
+173 ANPIFDHL
-181 GRLLGIL
+181 GHLIGVL
-188 DITSEQEKHDLSTQ
+188 DITSEQKKHDFSTQ
-202 VLLQTMVQRVE
+202 VLVQNMVQQVE
-213 NQMLNQVPNGHIRV
+213 NQLLNLIPQGHIRV
-227 DIACERGLLNSG
+227 DLACEKGLLNSG

-246 NRNGEVLAHN
+246 NEDGQILAHN
-256 QVASQLLHRSDVIGQ
+256 QVASQLLAQQNVIGQ
-271 SIEDILD
+271 SLDDILSIQSTD
-278 LQNSDQTIVY
+278 HPFVF
-288 KTASLTEEKVQ
+288 KTKPLTDKKVKS
-299 HRSISASNDLHFGD
+299 RSVTASNDLHYGD
-313 SSVEHCWQQANR
+313 STVEHCWQQANR

-336 GKTGVGKNEF
+336 GETGVGKNEF

-383 GAFTGASNKGYLGK
+383 GAFTGANSKGYQGK

-412 DLPMEA
+412 DLPLEA

-427 DKTVLPVGSNQTI
+427 DKTVLPVGSNQSV

-454 EKLVE
+454 DSLVSDG
-459 LGEFRQDLYYRL
+459 LFRQDLYYRL

-477 LPKFED
+477 LPRFEKRD
-483 RADKK
+483 DKQ
-488 QLIENIHRKH
+488 QLIENIHRRH
-498 GEPGQQ
+498 AESEQQ

-509 LSLFLS
+509 LSLLLS

-525 DSLLKVSALM
+525 DSLIKVSALM

-541 LELVHVPSHLA
+541 LDLAHVPTHLS
-552 KKLTEAQSTLEEMTD
+552 KKLSQAQD
-567 VSEIRDMRSTVED
+567 VKAAAEPILKLRATVED
-580 KLVQTYQAN
+580 KLLKTYQAN

-606 IYRKLKTLGLIK
+606 IYRKLKSLGILG

>member
-1 MPELKSVMFRT
+1 MEL
-12 VQVFQNDTPTLWQN
+12 
-26 GTVMQI
+26 
-32 QHLTDDNWLSTSWN
+32 QHISDNNWLSTSWI

-60 DIRVTPATLEE
+60 DIRVTPATLQD

-80 EAVTKFALPLFN
+80 ETVTQFALPLFN
-92 QTFAHSDSRLILT
+92 QLFAHSDSRLILT
-105 DSDGIV
+105 DADGVI

-116 QPKFRERLTEIALSS
+116 QPKFREKLTEIALSS
-131 GACWQERVKGTNA
+131 GACWQEKVKGTNA
-144 IGTALVEAKPVSVIG
+144 IGTAIIEAKPVSVIG

-173 ATPVFDHL
+173 ANPIFDHL
-181 GRLLGIL
+181 GHLIGVL
-188 DITSEQEKHDLSTQ
+188 DITSEQKKHDFSTQ
-202 VLLQTMVQRVE
+202 VLVQNMVQQVE
-213 NQMLNQVPNGHIRV
+213 NQLLNLIPQGHIRV
-227 DIACERGLLNSG
+227 DLACEKGLLNSG

-246 NRNGEVLAHN
+246 NEDGQILAHN
-256 QVASQLLHRSDVIGQ
+256 QVASQLLSQQNVIGQ
-271 SIEDILD
+271 SLDDILSIQSAD
-278 LQNSDQTIVY
+278 HPFVF
-288 KTASLTEEKVQ
+288 KTKPLTDKKVKS
-299 HRSISASNDLHFGD
+299 RSVTASNDLHYGD
-313 SSVEHCWQQANR
+313 STVEHCWQQANR

-336 GKTGVGKNEF
+336 GETGVGKNEF

-383 GAFTGASNKGYLGK
+383 GAFTGANNKGYQGK

-412 DLPMEA
+412 DLPLDA

-427 DKTVLPVGSNQTI
+427 DKTVLPVGSNQSV

-454 EKLVE
+454 DSLVSE
-459 LGEFRQDLYYRL
+459 GLFRQDLYYRL

-477 LPKFED
+477 LPRFEERD
-483 RADKK
+483 DKQ
-488 QLIENIHRKH
+488 QLIENIHRRH
-498 GEPGQQ
+498 AESEQQ

-509 LSLFLS
+509 LSLLLS

-525 DSLLKVSALM
+525 DSLIKVSALM

-541 LELVHVPSHLA
+541 LDLAHVPTHLS
-552 KKLTEAQSTLEEMTD
+552 KKLSQAQDVKTAAEPTLKL
-567 VSEIRDMRSTVED
+567 RATVED
-580 KLVQTYQAN
+580 KLLKTYQAN

-606 IYRKLKTLGLIK
+606 IYRKLKSLGILG

>member
-1 MPELKSVMFRT
+1 MEL
-12 VQVFQNDTPTLWQN
+12 
-26 GTVMQI
+26 
-32 QHLTDDNWLSTSWN
+32 QHISDNNWLSTSWI

-60 DIRVTPATLEE
+60 DIRVTPATLQD

-80 EAVTKFALPLFN
+80 ETVTQFALPLFN
-92 QTFAHSDSRLILT
+92 QLFAHSDSRLILT
-105 DSDGIV
+105 DADGVI

-116 QPKFRERLTEIALSS
+116 QPKFREKLTEIALSS
-131 GACWQERVKGTNA
+131 GACWQEKVKGTNA
-144 IGTALVEAKPVSVIG
+144 IGTAIIEAKPVSVIG

-173 ATPVFDHL
+173 ANPIFDHL
-181 GRLLGIL
+181 GHLIGVL
-188 DITSEQEKHDLSTQ
+188 DITSEQKKHDFSTQ
-202 VLLQTMVQRVE
+202 VLVQNMVQQVE
-213 NQMLNQVPNGHIRV
+213 NQLLNLIPQGHIRV
-227 DIACERGLLNSG
+227 DLACEKGLLNSG

-246 NRNGEVLAHN
+246 NEDGQILAHN
-256 QVASQLLHRSDVIGQ
+256 QVASQLLSQQNVIGQ
-271 SIEDILD
+271 SLDDILSIQSAD
-278 LQNSDQTIVY
+278 HPFVF
-288 KTASLTEEKVQ
+288 KTKPLTDKKVKS
-299 HRSISASNDLHFGD
+299 RSVTASNDLHYGD
-313 SSVEHCWQQANR
+313 STVEHCWQQANR

-336 GKTGVGKNEF
+336 GETGVGKNEF

-383 GAFTGASNKGYLGK
+383 GAFTGANSKGYQGK
-397 IRQAHKGILFLDEIA
+397 IRQAHKGVLFLDEIA
-412 DLPMEA
+412 DLPLEA

-427 DKTVLPVGSNQTI
+427 DKTVLPVGSNQSV

-454 EKLVE
+454 DSLVRDG
-459 LGEFRQDLYYRL
+459 LFRQDLYYRL

-477 LPKFED
+477 LPRFEERD
-483 RADKK
+483 DKQ
-488 QLIENIHRKH
+488 QLIENIHRRH
-498 GEPGQQ
+498 AESEQQ

-509 LSLFLS
+509 LSLLLS

-525 DSLLKVSALM
+525 DSLIKVSALM

-541 LELVHVPSHLA
+541 LDLAHVPTHLS
-552 KKLTEAQSTLEEMTD
+552 KKLSQAQDVKTAAEPTLKL
-567 VSEIRDMRSTVED
+567 RATVED
-580 KLVQTYQAN
+580 KLLKTYQAN

-606 IYRKLKTLGLIK
+606 IYRKLKSLGILG

>member
-1 MPELKSVMFRT
+1 MEL
-12 VQVFQNDTPTLWQN
+12 
-26 GTVMQI
+26 
-32 QHLTDDNWLSTSWN
+32 QHISDNNWLSTSWI

-60 DIRVTPATLEE
+60 DIRVTPATLQD

-80 EAVTKFALPLFN
+80 ETVIQFALPLFN
-92 QTFAHSDSRLILT
+92 QLFAHSDSRLILT
-105 DSDGIV
+105 DADGVI

-116 QPKFRERLTEIALSS
+116 QPKFREKLTEIALSS
-131 GACWQERVKGTNA
+131 GACWQEKVKGTNA
-144 IGTALVEAKPVSVIG
+144 IGTAIIEAKPVSVIG

-173 ATPVFDHL
+173 ANPIFDHL
-181 GRLLGIL
+181 GHLIGIL
-188 DITSEQEKHDLSTQ
+188 DITSEQKKHDFSTQ
-202 VLLQTMVQRVE
+202 VLVQNMVQQVE
-213 NQMLNQVPNGHIRV
+213 NQLLNLIPQGHIRV
-227 DIACERGLLNSG
+227 DLACEKGLLNSG

-246 NRNGEVLAHN
+246 NEDGQILAHN
-256 QVASQLLHRSDVIGQ
+256 QVASQLLAQQNVIGQ
-271 SIEDILD
+271 SLDDILSIQSTD
-278 LQNSDQTIVY
+278 HPFVF
-288 KTASLTEEKVQ
+288 KTKPLTDKKVKS
-299 HRSISASNDLHFGD
+299 RSVTASNDLHYGD
-313 SSVEHCWQQANR
+313 STVEHCWQQANR

-336 GKTGVGKNEF
+336 GETGVGKNEF

-383 GAFTGASNKGYLGK
+383 GAFTGANNKGYQGK

-412 DLPMEA
+412 DLPLDA

-427 DKTVLPVGSNQTI
+427 DKTVLPVGSNQSV

-454 EKLVE
+454 DSLVSE
-459 LGEFRQDLYYRL
+459 GLFRQDLYYRL

-477 LPKFED
+477 LPRFEERD
-483 RADKK
+483 DKQ
-488 QLIENIHRKH
+488 QLIENIHLRHAESK
-498 GEPGQQ
+498 QQ

-509 LSLFLS
+509 LSLMLS

-525 DSLLKVSALM
+525 DSLIKVSALM

-541 LELVHVPSHLA
+541 LELAHVPTHLS
-552 KKLTEAQSTLEEMTD
+552 KKLSQTQDVTTAAEPTLKL
-567 VSEIRDMRSTVED
+567 RATVED
-580 KLVQTYQAN
+580 KLLKTYQAN

-606 IYRKLKTLGLIK
+606 IYRKLKGLGILG

>member
-1 MPELKSVMFRT
+1 MEL
-12 VQVFQNDTPTLWQN
+12 
-26 GTVMQI
+26 
-32 QHLTDDNWLSTSWN
+32 QHISDNNWLSTSWI

-60 DIRVTPATLEE
+60 DIRVTPATLQD

-80 EAVTKFALPLFN
+80 ETVTQFALPLFN
-92 QTFAHSDSRLILT
+92 QLFAHSDSRLILT
-105 DSDGIV
+105 DADGVI

-116 QPKFRERLTEIALSS
+116 QPKFREKLTEIALSS
-131 GACWQERVKGTNA
+131 GACWQEKVKGTNA
-144 IGTALVEAKPVSVIG
+144 IGTAIIEAKPVSVIG

-173 ATPVFDHL
+173 ANPIFDHL
-181 GRLLGIL
+181 GHLIGVL
-188 DITSEQEKHDLSTQ
+188 DITSEQKKHDFSTQ
-202 VLLQTMVQRVE
+202 VLVQNMVQQVE
-213 NQMLNQVPNGHIRV
+213 NQLLNLIPQGHIRV
-227 DIACERGLLNSG
+227 DLACEKGLLNSG

-246 NRNGEVLAHN
+246 NEDGQILAHN
-256 QVASQLLHRSDVIGQ
+256 QVASQLLAQQNVIGQ
-271 SIEDILD
+271 SLDDILSIQSTD
-278 LQNSDQTIVY
+278 HPFVF
-288 KTASLTEEKVQ
+288 KTKPLTDKKVKS
-299 HRSISASNDLHFGD
+299 RSVTASNDLHYGD
-313 SSVEHCWQQANR
+313 STVEHCWQQANR

-336 GKTGVGKNEF
+336 GETGVGKNEF

-383 GAFTGASNKGYLGK
+383 GAFTGANSKGYQGK

-412 DLPMEA
+412 DLPLDA

-427 DKTVLPVGSNQTI
+427 DKTVLPVGSNQSV

-454 EKLVE
+454 ENLVSE
-459 LGEFRQDLYYRL
+459 GLFRQDLYYRL

-477 LPKFED
+477 LPRFEERD
-483 RADKK
+483 DKQ
-488 QLIENIHRKH
+488 QLIENIHRRH
-498 GEPGQQ
+498 AESEQQ

-509 LSLFLS
+509 LSLMLS

-525 DSLLKVSALM
+525 DSLIKVSALM

-541 LELVHVPSHLA
+541 LELAHVPTHLS
-552 KKLTEAQSTLEEMTD
+552 KKLSRAQDVTTTAEPTLKL
-567 VSEIRDMRSTVED
+567 RATVED
-580 KLVQTYQAN
+580 KLLKTYQAN

-606 IYRKLKTLGLIK
+606 IYRKLKCLGILG

>member
-1 MPELKSVMFRT
+1 MEL
-12 VQVFQNDTPTLWQN
+12 
-26 GTVMQI
+26 
-32 QHLTDDNWLSTSWN
+32 QHISDNNWLSTSWI

-60 DIRVTPATLEE
+60 DIRVTPATLQD

-80 EAVTKFALPLFN
+80 ETVTQFALPLFN
-92 QTFAHSDSRLILT
+92 QLFAHSDSRLILT
-105 DSDGIV
+105 DADGVI

-116 QPKFRERLTEIALSS
+116 QPKFREKLTEIALSS
-131 GACWQERVKGTNA
+131 GACWQEKVKGTNA
-144 IGTALVEAKPVSVIG
+144 IGTAIIEAKPVSVIG

-173 ATPVFDHL
+173 ANPIFDHL
-181 GRLLGIL
+181 GHLIGIL
-188 DITSEQEKHDLSTQ
+188 DITSEQKKHDFSTQ
-202 VLLQTMVQRVE
+202 VLVQNMVQQVE
-213 NQMLNQVPNGHIRV
+213 NQLLNLIPQGHIRV
-227 DIACERGLLNSG
+227 DLACEKGLLNSG

-246 NRNGEVLAHN
+246 NEDGQILAHN
-256 QVASQLLHRSDVIGQ
+256 QVASQLLAQQNVIGQ
-271 SIEDILD
+271 SLDDILSIQSAD
-278 LQNSDQTIVY
+278 HPFVF
-288 KTASLTEEKVQ
+288 KTKPLTDKKVKS
-299 HRSISASNDLHFGD
+299 RSVTASNDLHYGD
-313 SSVEHCWQQANR
+313 STVEHCWQQANR

-336 GKTGVGKNEF
+336 GETGVGKNEF

-383 GAFTGASNKGYLGK
+383 GAFTGANSKGYQGK
-397 IRQAHKGILFLDEIA
+397 IRQAHKGIFFLDEIA
-412 DLPMEA
+412 DLPLDA

-427 DKTVLPVGSNQTI
+427 DKTVLPVGSNQSV

-454 EKLVE
+454 DSLVSE
-459 LGEFRQDLYYRL
+459 GLFRQDLYYRL

-477 LPKFED
+477 LPRFEERD
-483 RADKK
+483 DKQ
-488 QLIENIHRKH
+488 QLIENIHRRHAESK
-498 GEPGQQ
+498 QQ

-509 LSLFLS
+509 LSLMLS

-525 DSLLKVSALM
+525 DSLIKVSALM

-541 LELVHVPSHLA
+541 LELAHVPTHLS
-552 KKLTEAQSTLEEMTD
+552 KKLSQAQDVATAAEPTLKL
-567 VSEIRDMRSTVED
+567 RATVED
-580 KLVQTYQAN
+580 KLLKTYQAN

-606 IYRKLKTLGLIK
+606 IYRKLKSLGILG

>member
-1 MPELKSVMFRT
+1 MEL
-12 VQVFQNDTPTLWQN
+12 
-26 GTVMQI
+26 
-32 QHLTDDNWLSTSWN
+32 QHISDNNWLSTSWI

-60 DIRVTPATLEE
+60 DIRVTPATLQD

-80 EAVTKFALPLFN
+80 ETVIQFALPLFN
-92 QTFAHSDSRLILT
+92 QLFAHSDSRLILT
-105 DSDGIV
+105 DADGVI

-116 QPKFRERLTEIALSS
+116 QPKFREKLAEIALSS
-131 GACWQERVKGTNA
+131 GACWQEKVKGTNA
-144 IGTALVEAKPVSVIG
+144 IGTAIIEAKPVSVIG

-173 ATPVFDHL
+173 ANPIFDHL
-181 GRLLGIL
+181 GHLIGVL
-188 DITSEQEKHDLSTQ
+188 DITSEQKKHDFSTQ
-202 VLLQTMVQRVE
+202 VLVQNMVQQVE
-213 NQMLNQVPNGHIRV
+213 NQLLNLIPQGHIRV
-227 DIACERGLLNSG
+227 DLACEKGLLNSG

-246 NRNGEVLAHN
+246 NEDGQILAHN
-256 QVASQLLHRSDVIGQ
+256 QVASQLLAQQNVIGQ
-271 SIEDILD
+271 SLEHILSIQSAD
-278 LQNSDQTIVY
+278 HPFVF
-288 KTASLTEEKVQ
+288 KTKPLTDKKVKS
-299 HRSISASNDLHFGD
+299 RSVTASNDLHYGD
-313 SSVEHCWQQANR
+313 STVEHCWQQANR

-336 GKTGVGKNEF
+336 GETGVGKNEF

-383 GAFTGASNKGYLGK
+383 GAFTGANSKGYQGK

-412 DLPMEA
+412 DLPLEA

-427 DKTVLPVGSNQTI
+427 DKTVLPVGSNQSV

-454 EKLVE
+454 DSLVSDG
-459 LGEFRQDLYYRL
+459 LFRQDLYYRL

-477 LPKFED
+477 LPRFEERD
-483 RADKK
+483 DKQ
-488 QLIENIHRKH
+488 QLIENIHRRH
-498 GEPGQQ
+498 AESEQQ

-509 LSLFLS
+509 LSLLLS

-525 DSLLKVSALM
+525 DSLIKVSALM

-541 LELVHVPSHLA
+541 LDLAHVPTHLS
-552 KKLTEAQSTLEEMTD
+552 KKLSQAQDVKTAAEPTLKL
-567 VSEIRDMRSTVED
+567 RATVED
-580 KLVQTYQAN
+580 KLLKTYQAN

-606 IYRKLKTLGLIK
+606 IYRKLKSLGILG

>member
-1 MPELKSVMFRT
+1 MEL
-12 VQVFQNDTPTLWQN
+12 
-26 GTVMQI
+26 
-32 QHLTDDNWLSTSWN
+32 QHISDNNWLSTSWI

-60 DIRVTPATLEE
+60 DIRVTPATLQD

-80 EAVTKFALPLFN
+80 ETVTQFALPLFN
-92 QTFAHSDSRLILT
+92 QLFAHSDSRLILT
-105 DSDGIV
+105 DADGVI

-116 QPKFRERLTEIALSS
+116 QPKFREKLTEIALSS
-131 GACWQERVKGTNA
+131 GACWQEKVKGTNA
-144 IGTALVEAKPVSVIG
+144 IGTAIIEAKPVSVIG

-173 ATPVFDHL
+173 ANPIFDHL
-181 GRLLGIL
+181 GHLIGIL
-188 DITSEQEKHDLSTQ
+188 DITSEQKKHDFSTQ
-202 VLLQTMVQRVE
+202 VLVQNMVQQVE
-213 NQMLNQVPNGHIRV
+213 NQLLNLIPQGHIRV
-227 DIACERGLLNSG
+227 DLACEKGLLNSG

-246 NRNGEVLAHN
+246 NEDGQILAHN
-256 QVASQLLHRSDVIGQ
+256 QVASQLLAQQNVIGQ
-271 SIEDILD
+271 SLDDILSIQSAD
-278 LQNSDQTIVY
+278 HPFVF
-288 KTASLTEEKVQ
+288 KTKPLTDKKVKS
-299 HRSISASNDLHFGD
+299 RSVTASNDLHYGD
-313 SSVEHCWQQANR
+313 STVEHCWQQANR

-336 GKTGVGKNEF
+336 GETGVGKNEF

-383 GAFTGASNKGYLGK
+383 GAFTGANSKGYQGK
-397 IRQAHKGILFLDEIA
+397 IRQAHKGVLFLDEIA
-412 DLPMEA
+412 DLPLEA

-427 DKTVLPVGSNQTI
+427 DKTVLPVGSNQSV

-454 EKLVE
+454 DSLVRDG
-459 LGEFRQDLYYRL
+459 LFRQDLYYRL

-477 LPKFED
+477 LPRFEERD
-483 RADKK
+483 DKQ
-488 QLIENIHRKH
+488 QLIENIHRRH
-498 GEPGQQ
+498 AESEQQ

-509 LSLFLS
+509 LSLLLS

-525 DSLLKVSALM
+525 DSLIKVSALM

-541 LELVHVPSHLA
+541 LDLAHVPTHLS
-552 KKLTEAQSTLEEMTD
+552 KKLSQAQDVKTAAEPTLKL
-567 VSEIRDMRSTVED
+567 RATVED
-580 KLVQTYQAN
+580 KLLKTYQAN

-606 IYRKLKTLGLIK
+606 IYRKLKSLGILG

>member
-1 MPELKSVMFRT
+1 MEL
-12 VQVFQNDTPTLWQN
+12 
-26 GTVMQI
+26 
-32 QHLTDDNWLSTSWN
+32 QHISDNNWLSTSWI

-60 DIRVTPATLEE
+60 DIRVTPATLQD

-80 EAVTKFALPLFN
+80 ETVIQFALPLFN
-92 QTFAHSDSRLILT
+92 QLFAHSDSRLILT
-105 DSDGIV
+105 DADGVI

-116 QPKFRERLTEIALSS
+116 QPKFREKLTEIALSS
-131 GACWQERVKGTNA
+131 GACWQEKVKGTNA
-144 IGTALVEAKPVSVIG
+144 IGTAIIEAKPVSVIG

-173 ATPVFDHL
+173 ANPIFDHL
-181 GRLLGIL
+181 GHLIGVL
-188 DITSEQEKHDLSTQ
+188 DITSEQKKHDFSTQ
-202 VLLQTMVQRVE
+202 VLVQNMVQQVE
-213 NQMLNQVPNGHIRV
+213 NQLLNLIPQGHIRV
-227 DIACERGLLNSG
+227 DLACEKGLLNSG

-246 NRNGEVLAHN
+246 NEDGQILAHN
-256 QVASQLLHRSDVIGQ
+256 QVASQLLAQQNVIGQ
-271 SIEDILD
+271 SLEHILSIQSAD
-278 LQNSDQTIVY
+278 HPFVF
-288 KTASLTEEKVQ
+288 KTKPLTDKKVKS
-299 HRSISASNDLHFGD
+299 RSVTASNDLHYGD
-313 SSVEHCWQQANR
+313 STVEHCWQQANR

-336 GKTGVGKNEF
+336 GETGVGKNEF

-383 GAFTGASNKGYLGK
+383 GAFTGANSKGYQGK

-412 DLPMEA
+412 DLPLEA

-427 DKTVLPVGSNQTI
+427 DKTVLPVGSNQSV

-454 EKLVE
+454 DSLVSDG
-459 LGEFRQDLYYRL
+459 LFRQDLYYRL

-477 LPKFED
+477 LPRFEERD
-483 RADKK
+483 DKQ
-488 QLIENIHRKH
+488 QLIENIHRRH
-498 GEPGQQ
+498 AESEQQ

-509 LSLFLS
+509 LSLLLS

-525 DSLLKVSALM
+525 DSLIKVSALM

-541 LELVHVPSHLA
+541 LDLAHVPTHLS
-552 KKLTEAQSTLEEMTD
+552 KKLSQAQDVKTAAEPTLKL
-567 VSEIRDMRSTVED
+567 RATVED
-580 KLVQTYQAN
+580 KLLKTYQAN

-606 IYRKLKTLGLIK
+606 IYRKLKSLGILG

>member
-1 MPELKSVMFRT
+1 MEL
-12 VQVFQNDTPTLWQN
+12 
-26 GTVMQI
+26 
-32 QHLTDDNWLSTSWN
+32 QHISDNNWLSTSWI

-60 DIRVTPATLEE
+60 DIRVTPATLQD

-80 EAVTKFALPLFN
+80 ETVTQFALPLFN
-92 QTFAHSDSRLILT
+92 QLFAHSDSRLILT
-105 DSDGIV
+105 DADGVI

-116 QPKFRERLTEIALSS
+116 QPKFREKLTEIALSS
-131 GACWQERVKGTNA
+131 GACWQEKVKGTNA
-144 IGTALVEAKPVSVIG
+144 IGTAIIEAKPVSVIG

-173 ATPVFDHL
+173 ANPIFDHL
-181 GRLLGIL
+181 GHLIGVL
-188 DITSEQEKHDLSTQ
+188 DITSEQKKHDFSTQ
-202 VLLQTMVQRVE
+202 VLVQNMVQQVE
-213 NQMLNQVPNGHIRV
+213 NQSLNLIPQGHIRV
-227 DIACERGLLNSG
+227 DLACEKGLLNSG

-246 NRNGEVLAHN
+246 NEDGQILAHN
-256 QVASQLLHRSDVIGQ
+256 QVASQLLAQQNVIGQ
-271 SIEDILD
+271 SLDDILSIQSTD
-278 LQNSDQTIVY
+278 HPFVF
-288 KTASLTEEKVQ
+288 KTKPLTDKKVKS
-299 HRSISASNDLHFGD
+299 RSVTASNDLHYGD
-313 SSVEHCWQQANR
+313 STVEHCWQQANR

-336 GKTGVGKNEF
+336 GETGVGKNEF

-383 GAFTGASNKGYLGK
+383 GAFTGANNKGYQGK

-412 DLPMEA
+412 DLPLDA

-427 DKTVLPVGSNQTI
+427 DKTVLPVGSNQSV

-454 EKLVE
+454 DSLVSE
-459 LGEFRQDLYYRL
+459 GLFRQDLYYRL

-477 LPKFED
+477 LPRFEERD
-483 RADKK
+483 DKQ
-488 QLIENIHRKH
+488 QLIENIHRRHAESK
-498 GEPGQQ
+498 QQ

-509 LSLFLS
+509 LSLMLS

-525 DSLLKVSALM
+525 DSLIKVSALM

-541 LELVHVPSHLA
+541 LELAHVPTHLS
-552 KKLTEAQSTLEEMTD
+552 KKLGQAQDVTTAAEPTLKL
-567 VSEIRDMRSTVED
+567 RATVED
-580 KLVQTYQAN
+580 KLLKTYQAN

-606 IYRKLKTLGLIK
+606 IYRKLKGLGILG

>member
-1 MPELKSVMFRT
+1 MEL
-12 VQVFQNDTPTLWQN
+12 
-26 GTVMQI
+26 
-32 QHLTDDNWLSTSWN
+32 QHISDNNWLSTSWI
-46 RSEQAGLK
+46 RSQQAGLK

-60 DIRVTPATLEE
+60 DIRVTPATLQD

-80 EAVTKFALPLFN
+80 ETVTQFALPLFN
-92 QTFAHSDSRLILT
+92 QLFAHSDSRLILT
-105 DSDGIV
+105 DADGVI

-116 QPKFRERLTEIALSS
+116 QPKFREKLTEIALSS
-131 GACWQERVKGTNA
+131 GACWQEKVKGTNA
-144 IGTALVEAKPVSVIG
+144 IGTAIIEAKPVSVIG

-173 ATPVFDHL
+173 ANPIFDHL
-181 GRLLGIL
+181 GHLIGVL
-188 DITSEQEKHDLSTQ
+188 DITSEQKKHDFSTQ
-202 VLLQTMVQRVE
+202 VLVQNMVQQVE
-213 NQMLNQVPNGHIRV
+213 NQLLNLIPQGHIRV
-227 DIACERGLLNSG
+227 DLACEKGLLNSG

-246 NRNGEVLAHN
+246 NEDGQILAHN
-256 QVASQLLHRSDVIGQ
+256 QVASQLLAQQNVIGQ
-271 SIEDILD
+271 SLEHILSIQSAD
-278 LQNSDQTIVY
+278 HPFVF
-288 KTASLTEEKVQ
+288 KTKPLTDKKVKS
-299 HRSISASNDLHFGD
+299 RSVTASNDLHYGD
-313 SSVEHCWQQANR
+313 STVEHCWQQANR

-336 GKTGVGKNEF
+336 GETGVGKNEF

-359 PLVSVN
+359 PLASVN

-383 GAFTGASNKGYLGK
+383 GAFTGANSKGYQGK

-412 DLPMEA
+412 DLPLEA

-427 DKTVLPVGSNQTI
+427 DKTVLPVGSNQSV

-454 EKLVE
+454 DSLVSE
-459 LGEFRQDLYYRL
+459 GLFRQDLYYRL

-477 LPKFED
+477 LPRFEERD
-483 RADKK
+483 DKQ
-488 QLIENIHRKH
+488 QLIENIHRRHAKS
-498 GEPGQQ
+498 EQQ

-509 LSLFLS
+509 LSLLLS

-525 DSLLKVSALM
+525 DSLIKVSALM

-541 LELVHVPSHLA
+541 LELAHVPTHLS
-552 KKLTEAQSTLEEMTD
+552 KKLSQAQDVTTAAEPTLKL
-567 VSEIRDMRSTVED
+567 RATVED
-580 KLVQTYQAN
+580 KLLKTYQAN

-606 IYRKLKTLGLIK
+606 IYRKLKSLGILG

>member
-1 MPELKSVMFRT
+1 MEL
-12 VQVFQNDTPTLWQN
+12 
-26 GTVMQI
+26 
-32 QHLTDDNWLSTSWN
+32 QHISDNNWLSTSWI

-60 DIRVTPATLEE
+60 DIRVTPATLQD

-80 EAVTKFALPLFN
+80 ETVTQFALPLFN
-92 QTFAHSDSRLILT
+92 QLFAHSDSRLILT
-105 DSDGIV
+105 DADGVI

-116 QPKFRERLTEIALSS
+116 QPKFREKLTEIALSS
-131 GACWQERVKGTNA
+131 GACWQEKVKGTNA
-144 IGTALVEAKPVSVIG
+144 IGTAIIEAKPVSVIG

-173 ATPVFDHL
+173 ANPIFDHL
-181 GRLLGIL
+181 GHLIGVL
-188 DITSEQEKHDLSTQ
+188 DITSEQKKHDFSTQ
-202 VLLQTMVQRVE
+202 VLVQNMVQQVE
-213 NQMLNQVPNGHIRV
+213 NQLLNLIPQGHIRV
-227 DIACERGLLNSG
+227 DLACEKGLLNSG

-246 NRNGEVLAHN
+246 NEDGQILAHN
-256 QVASQLLHRSDVIGQ
+256 QVASQLLAQQNVIGQ
-271 SIEDILD
+271 SLDDILSIQSAD
-278 LQNSDQTIVY
+278 HPFVF
-288 KTASLTEEKVQ
+288 KTKPLTDKKVKS
-299 HRSISASNDLHFGD
+299 RSVTASNDLHYGD
-313 SSVEHCWQQANR
+313 STVEHYWQQANR

-336 GKTGVGKNEF
+336 GETGVGKNEF

-383 GAFTGASNKGYLGK
+383 GAFTGANSKGYQGK

-412 DLPMEA
+412 DLPLEA

-427 DKTVLPVGSNQTI
+427 DKTVLPVGSNQSV

-454 EKLVE
+454 DSLVSE
-459 LGEFRQDLYYRL
+459 GLFRQDLYYRL

-477 LPKFED
+477 LPRFEQRD
-483 RADKK
+483 DKQ
-488 QLIENIHRKH
+488 QLIENIHRRH
-498 GEPGQQ
+498 AESEQQ

-509 LSLFLS
+509 LSLLLS

-525 DSLLKVSALM
+525 DSLIKVSALM

-541 LELVHVPSHLA
+541 LALAHVPTHLS
-552 KKLTEAQSTLEEMTD
+552 KKLSQAQDVTTAAEPTLKL
-567 VSEIRDMRSTVED
+567 RATVED
-580 KLVQTYQAN
+580 KLLKTYQAN

-606 IYRKLKTLGLIK
+606 IYRKLKSLGILG

>member
-1 MPELKSVMFRT
+1 MEL
-12 VQVFQNDTPTLWQN
+12 
-26 GTVMQI
+26 
-32 QHLTDDNWLSTSWN
+32 QHISDNNWLSTSWI

-60 DIRVTPATLEE
+60 DIRVTPATLQD

-80 EAVTKFALPLFN
+80 ETVTQFALPLFN
-92 QTFAHSDSRLILT
+92 QLFAHSDSRLILT
-105 DSDGIV
+105 DADGVI

-116 QPKFRERLTEIALSS
+116 QPKFREKLTEIALSS
-131 GACWQERVKGTNA
+131 GACWQEKVKGTNA
-144 IGTALVEAKPVSVIG
+144 IGTAIIEAKPVSVIG

-173 ATPVFDHL
+173 ANPIFDHL
-181 GRLLGIL
+181 GHLIGVL
-188 DITSEQEKHDLSTQ
+188 DITSEQKKHDFSTQ
-202 VLLQTMVQRVE
+202 VLVQNMVQQVE
-213 NQMLNQVPNGHIRV
+213 NQLLNLIPQGHIRV
-227 DIACERGLLNSG
+227 DLACEKGLLNSG

-246 NRNGEVLAHN
+246 NEDGQILAHN
-256 QVASQLLHRSDVIGQ
+256 QVASQLLAQQNVIGQ
-271 SIEDILD
+271 SLEHILSIQSAD
-278 LQNSDQTIVY
+278 HPFVF
-288 KTASLTEEKVQ
+288 KTKPLTDKKVKS
-299 HRSISASNDLHFGD
+299 RSVTASNDLHYGD
-313 SSVEHCWQQANR
+313 STVEHCWQQANR

-336 GKTGVGKNEF
+336 GETGVGKNEL

-383 GAFTGASNKGYLGK
+383 GAFTGANSKGYQGK

-412 DLPMEA
+412 DLPLEA

-427 DKTVLPVGSNQTI
+427 DKTVLPVGSNQSV

-454 EKLVE
+454 DSLVSE
-459 LGEFRQDLYYRL
+459 GLFRQDLYYRL

-477 LPKFED
+477 LPRFEERD
-483 RADKK
+483 DKQ
-488 QLIENIHRKH
+488 QLIENIHRRH
-498 GEPGQQ
+498 AESEQQ

-509 LSLFLS
+509 LSLLLS

-525 DSLLKVSALM
+525 DSLIKVSALM

-541 LELVHVPSHLA
+541 LDLAHVPTHLS
-552 KKLTEAQSTLEEMTD
+552 KKLSQAQDVKTAAEPTLKL
-567 VSEIRDMRSTVED
+567 RATVED
-580 KLVQTYQAN
+580 KLLKTYQAN

-606 IYRKLKTLGLIK
+606 IYRKLKSLGILG

>member
-1 MPELKSVMFRT
+1 MEL
-12 VQVFQNDTPTLWQN
+12 
-26 GTVMQI
+26 
-32 QHLTDDNWLSTSWN
+32 QHISDNNWLSTSWI

-60 DIRVTPATLEE
+60 DIRVTPATLQD

-80 EAVTKFALPLFN
+80 ETVTQFALPLFN
-92 QTFAHSDSRLILT
+92 QLFAHSDSRLILT
-105 DSDGIV
+105 DADGVI

-116 QPKFRERLTEIALSS
+116 QPKFREKLTEIALSS
-131 GACWQERVKGTNA
+131 GACWQEKVKGTNA
-144 IGTALVEAKPVSVIG
+144 IGTAIIEAKPVSVIG

-173 ATPVFDHL
+173 ANPIFDHL
-181 GRLLGIL
+181 GHLIGIL
-188 DITSEQEKHDLSTQ
+188 DITSEQKKHDFSTQ
-202 VLLQTMVQRVE
+202 VLVQNMVQQVE
-213 NQMLNQVPNGHIRV
+213 NQLLNLIPQGHIRV
-227 DIACERGLLNSG
+227 DLACEKGLLNSG

-246 NRNGEVLAHN
+246 NEDGQILAHN
-256 QVASQLLHRSDVIGQ
+256 QVASQLLAQQNVIGQ
-271 SIEDILD
+271 SLDDILSIQSTD
-278 LQNSDQTIVY
+278 HPFVF
-288 KTASLTEEKVQ
+288 KTKPLTDKKVKS
-299 HRSISASNDLHFGD
+299 RSVTASNDLHYGD
-313 SSVEHCWQQANR
+313 STVEHCWQQANR

-336 GKTGVGKNEF
+336 GETGVGKNEF

-383 GAFTGASNKGYLGK
+383 GAFTGANNKGYQGK

-412 DLPMEA
+412 DLPLDA

-427 DKTVLPVGSNQTI
+427 DKTVLPVGSNQSV

-454 EKLVE
+454 DSLVSDG
-459 LGEFRQDLYYRL
+459 LFRQDLYYRL

-477 LPKFED
+477 LPRFEERD
-483 RADKK
+483 DKQ
-488 QLIENIHRKH
+488 QLIENIHRRH
-498 GEPGQQ
+498 AESEQQ

-509 LSLFLS
+509 LSLLLS

-525 DSLLKVSALM
+525 DSLIKVSALM

-541 LELVHVPSHLA
+541 LDLAHVPTHLS
-552 KKLTEAQSTLEEMTD
+552 KKLSQAQDVKTAAEPTLKL
-567 VSEIRDMRSTVED
+567 RATVED
-580 KLVQTYQAN
+580 KLLKTYQAN

-606 IYRKLKTLGLIK
+606 IYRKLKSLGILG